1 MVFRSPRV
9 GKAHDAGA
17 VALAVVPGVVFCVH
31 RGWQARAILNVRNSA
46 NVAAV
51 TPQHALQ
58 PWERKAHAAGTS
70 PDRRAPQ
77 IGSARAVRCDP
88 ERAAAR
94 ALGGF
99 DSPLERARAPAAPMR
114 QTAGACGTATLE
126 LKVSCFAR
134 PVPVYG
140 ARTNLRLLR
149 FVSRAPQR
157 WPAQVW
163 KKPWKSVVG

>member
-99 DSPLERARAPAAPMR
+99 DSPLERARAPAAPIR

-134 PVPVYG
+134 PVPVLAPG
-140 ARTNLRLLR
+140 PTLDRKSTRLNSSHLGI
-149 FVSRAPQR
+149 SYA
-157 WPAQVW
+157 
-163 KKPWKSVVG
+163 